1 MNEKEGKENIPEEFK
16 DLRQRTFGQALTANM
31 SSLITIVLCMS
42 VYFIFMT
49 DLSAPSFKQV
59 GSLSITSILIWIVN
73 NMTYRTQFEAGEER
87 ARQDKDY
94 VRAKEE
100 YLEVRKN
107 VENTEDGSTKLEEFC
122 EKLNKDR
129 LISLKKAILFGL
141 VEYPLYERL
150 CALSKKQL
158 KNWHETD
165 ETDEVSRGGI
175 STLTKHQINAILTA
189 KKAKVIKM
197 TARQLLSTGCTET
210 STSSLLPRYT
220 AVERKRK
227 SKNRKGLTSLIT
239 CCFIGLI
246 VIEPTLKITWNLIL
260 AATLKILPI
269 LWGAYNGRMNGNNNI
284 IVFDKEYIEQE
295 TNYLKQF
302 LKTK

>member
-16 DLRQRTFGQALTANM
+16 DLRQRTFGQTLTANM

-73 NMTYRTQFEAGEER
+73 NMTYRTQFEAGEEL

-94 VRAKEE
+94 IRAKEE

-129 LISLKKAILFGL
+129 LISLKKAILFGS
-141 VEYPLYERL
+141 VEYQLYERL

-165 ETDEVSRGGI
+165 ETDEVSRG
-175 STLTKHQINAILTA
+175 STTLTKHQINAILTA
-189 KKAKVIKM
+189 NKARVIKM
-197 TARQLLSTGCTET
+197 TSRQLLSTGCTET

-227 SKNRKGLTSLIT
+227 SKNKKGLTSFIT

-269 LWGAYNGRMNGNNNI
+269 LWGAYNGRMCGNNNI
-284 IVFDKEYIEQE
+284 IEFDKEYIEQE

>member
-16 DLRQRTFGQALTANM
+16 DLRQRTFGQTLTANM

-94 VRAKEE
+94 IRAKEE

-129 LISLKKAILFGL
+129 LISLKKAILFGS
-141 VEYPLYERL
+141 VEYPFYERL

-165 ETDEVSRGGI
+165 ETDEVSRGS

-189 KKAKVIKM
+189 NKARVIKM

-284 IVFDKEYIEQE
+284 SVFDKEYIEQE